1 MPLTIQVWDEAIHG
15 ERSPARAITIPDA
28 RTTARELIRTRVRL
42 EVERYNQAV
51 PAAPPLLVQPE
62 HEEQIL
68 NGIRERSPL
77 DGEIQFL
84 RACSSFR
91 RNGFLLFVDGLQVT
105 DLDIPL
111 ALQPESQVQFVK
123 LVPLVGG

>member
-28 RTTARELIRTRVRL
+28 RTTARELIRTRIRL
-42 EVERYNQAV
+42 EVERYNLAE
-51 PAAPPLLVQPE
+51 PGAPPLLIQPE
-62 HEEQIL
+62 QEEQIL
-68 NGIRERSPL
+68 NGIRERRPL